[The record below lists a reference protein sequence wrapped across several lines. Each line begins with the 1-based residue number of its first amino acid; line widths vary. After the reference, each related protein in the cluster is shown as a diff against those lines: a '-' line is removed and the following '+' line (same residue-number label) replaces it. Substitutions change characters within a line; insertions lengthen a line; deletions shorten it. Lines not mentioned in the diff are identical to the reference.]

1 MSDGLSDS
9 QKEFESYIEVVQ
21 AVNVLAERVLK
32 WPVDMRKHAY
42 KKIQRMIEIEV
53 ENQELRR

>member
-1 MSDGLSDS
+1 MSESDS
-9 QKEFESYIEVVQ
+9 QKEFESYMEVIR

-53 ENQELRR
+53 ENQELRK